1 MSDEKKEGTPATHAA
16 LAAHVD
22 AWAKSLPSIKDAR
35 AAVEVA
41 GRERI
46 EAERAAEKARRD
58 QQEARDTLVL
68 VENAAAVAKA
78 LKSETGCAALDFLV
92 RGAHVVAPTGG
103 SEAAAQRRQ
112 WAMAPQS
119 NASWKRGVY
128 TVTGKGDDVRKAYS
142 QLLKYVQE
150 KTC

>member
-1 MSDEKKEGTPATHAA
+1 MSDEKKESTPTTHVA

-22 AWAKSLPSIKDAR
+22 AWAKSLPSIKEAR

-46 EAERAAEKARRD
+46 EAERA
-58 QQEARDTLVL
+58 
-68 VENAAAVAKA
+68 VENA
-78 LKSETGCAALDFLV
+78 AALDFLV

-119 NASWKRGVY
+119 DAFWTRGVY
-128 TVTGKGDDVRKAYS
+128 TVTGKGDEVRKAYS
-142 QLLKYVQE
+142 QLLQYVQE